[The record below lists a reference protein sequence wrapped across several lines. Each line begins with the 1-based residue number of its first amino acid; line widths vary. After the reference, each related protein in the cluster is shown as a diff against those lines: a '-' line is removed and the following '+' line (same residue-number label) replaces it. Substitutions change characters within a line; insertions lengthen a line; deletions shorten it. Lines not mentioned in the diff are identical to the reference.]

1 MPTGDGDRNALV
13 ASALIMPIS
22 SALPPDEVASP
33 PRAEEVAP
41 TVAAAEAVSGAD
53 VLALDPDTMVD
64 PEIAGVLGGPIGCT
78 FRYASAGKPVLAL
91 ERWNDLGRQSSEPL

>member
-22 SALPPDEVASP
+22 SALPPNEVASP

-53 VLALDPDTMVD
+53 VPTWILTPWLIPN
-64 PEIAGVLGGPIGCT
+64 C
-78 FRYASAGKPVLAL
+78 RSAGRSYRVHLPVC
-91 ERWNDLGRQSSEPL
+91 ECR